1 MGVEDPERKGQYCP
15 SVWMA
20 LWMAPNILLLNY
32 LAALSANKGVVD
44 VMWGP
49 VCSDYNPTICS
60 SDLVTLP

>member
-1 MGVEDPERKGQYCP
+1 
-15 SVWMA
+15 MA